1 MKKLYWKPTTASW
14 QIHIIIAI
22 VSMLCIASVEI
33 FKTKIKKSNYQEKVK
48 AAQLMADSIKTIK
61 KYRVEKIGPVD
72 IEIDP
77 TESGIIGT
85 LITPIT
91 SNSGVR
97 EAKIATVN
105 PNWAAVMIDILRKAE
120 IEKGDTV
127 AAGFSGSFPA
137 LNIAVL
143 SAAQVMNL
151 KVISITSA
159 AASTWGANIPD
170 LSWLDMERILNDSKL
185 ITNRSVAASLGGSQ
199 DRATG
204 MSKEGKE
211 LLRKIIERNGAELI
225 FAKDEQTNLDT
236 RMAIY
241 NEKSGDAPI
250 KAFIN
255 VGGGTVSVGTRIGKQ
270 LFSPGLNKRVDLE
283 ALEIDS
289 VMTRFAKDDI
299 PIIHMTKI
307 RALAEKYGIPYT
319 FTTIPRPG
327 EGALFSSFVYDRW
340 MVSLSL
346 LIIVVMLIVFIK
358 MGYGGRVFN
367 FDSSKKDKE
376 SSGPMV

>member
-105 PNWAAVMIDILRKAE
+105 PNWAAVMIDILRKAG

-225 FAKDEQTNLDT
+225 FAKDEKTNLDT

-340 MVSLSL
+340 IVSFSL